1 MTKNDYLSQITSV
14 VNDTQFIMNRNTSPI
29 RPLSDQAIIEVVLDT
44 PYNQYPEDQEAKFK
58 AAYAD
63 YNGFDAAN
71 VAVANGSDEWIQ
83 KLIIQFGK
91 GGVLADAPDFFMY
104 EDYSKQLGYAFHSIA
119 ANENY
124 AFSASA
130 IIHGL
135 DQYKPS
141 ILFISNPHNPTG
153 QQFSSLFLQN
163 IADACQAR
171 DIIFVIDEAYV
182 EFADTYDR
190 PKNSN
195 VVYIRTLSK
204 IYGIAGLRV
213 GIALADGAVYDKL
226 VEINHPYPMNS
237 LSLNLASKLFEDR
250 AKLDD
255 WIDYQKDLQI
265 QLVKA
270 FDQVADL
277 IDIVPSKTNFV
288 FMYGDNVD
296 AFVTFLTG
304 RGYIGRTYET
314 DGIVTAARF
323 SIIDK
328 KDYPQLTATIKE
340 WRDQFN
346 NERTAN
352 ERNQY

>member
-1 MTKNDYLSQITSV
+1 MTKNDYLNQIASID
-14 VNDTQFIMNRNTSPI
+14 NDTQTIMNRNTSPI

-44 PYNQYPEDQEAKFK
+44 PYNQYPEDQEANFK
-58 AAYAD
+58 QAYAD
-63 YNGFDAAN
+63 YNGFNVQN

-91 GGVLADAPDFFMY
+91 DGVLADAPDFYMY
-104 EDYSKQLGYAFHSIA
+104 EDYSRQLGYPFNTVS

-124 AFSASA
+124 EFSASA
-130 IIHGL
+130 IIQGL

-171 DIIFVIDEAYV
+171 DVIFVIDEAYV
-182 EFADTYDR
+182 EFADDYDR
-190 PKNSN
+190 PKNAN

-213 GIALADGAVYDKL
+213 GIALAKGPIFDKL
-226 VEINHPYPMNS
+226 VDINHPYPINS
-237 LSLNLASKLFEDR
+237 LSLNLASKLFEDT

-255 WIDYQKDLQI
+255 WIDYQKDLQV
-265 QLVKA
+265 QLVAA
-270 FDQVADL
+270 FDQVAD
-277 IDIVPSKTNFV
+277 IVNIIPSKTNFV
-288 FMYGDNVD
+288 YMYGENVD
-296 AFVTFLTG
+296 AFAKFMTAK
-304 RGYIGRTYET
+304 GYIGRTYET
-314 DGIVTAARF
+314 DGIITAARY

-328 KDYPQLTATIKE
+328 KDYPQLAATIKE
-340 WRDQFN
+340 WRDQFT
-346 NERTAN
+346 NE
-352 ERNQY
+352 